1 MNKNAKVAGN
11 NTVDKC
17 AACDI
22 DLATCDTIWAAEGA
36 LYCSR
41 ECGIEDFKH
50 KYGDDAERCFN
61 DVAEEVTPEDIGITR
76 TEVFGA
82 YSKHHD
88 LTTIFKDTYRCVND
102 TLVSTEAVGFYHGA
116 PCDDDTETYTG
127 NLKAMY
133 E

>member
-1 MNKNAKVAGN
+1 MNKDAKVAGD
-11 NTVDKC
+11 NTVDMC

-61 DVAEEVTPEDIGITR
+61 DVAEEVTPEDIGITT
-76 TEVFGA
+76 TEIFGA
-82 YSKHHD
+82 YSEHHD
-88 LTTIFKDTYRCVND
+88 LTTIFKDTYRCANS
-102 TLVSTEAVGFYHGA
+102 TLVSTEVIGFYFGA
-116 PCDDDTETYTG
+116 PCDKDTETFS
-127 NLKAMY
+127 NSLKAVY
-133 E
+133 